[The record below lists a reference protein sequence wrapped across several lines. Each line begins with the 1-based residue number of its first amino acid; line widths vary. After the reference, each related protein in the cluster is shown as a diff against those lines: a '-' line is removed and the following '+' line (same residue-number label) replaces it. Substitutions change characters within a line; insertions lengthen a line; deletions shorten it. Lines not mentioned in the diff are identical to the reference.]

1 MIRRWVI
8 PTRGRTG
15 KKTPR
20 CSGVFSYEQPV
31 YIFKVMFKY
40 FRYTDFISKEIK
52 MMKMTALLTAA
63 LMSLGYGAYD
73 AKAQATYFGDE
84 PEGVQS
90 FQQDEDAW
98 RRKDGKRLQILQGIS
113 DSIGQA
119 ALANITGAEQVFCY
133 QITSRPNN
141 YSGYTINGMV
151 VTGFCGVVAPQLQ
164 ETIKEQ
170 FFSTADNIDFVNSE
184 KCIIKPKIMIRW
196 VRGVDFTDMLISA
209 PCYSYSIFYGGKVRT
224 FNFRPGAELVDAM
237 VDAFKDLTVPFVS
250 PALLNQLL
258 PVGVPQTKEQQEI
271 VKEQSGPIRKW
282 EQPKAQPVQE
292 KKSKGWNSL
301 KFGV

>member
-271 VKEQSGPIRKW
+271 VKEQSGPIR
-282 EQPKAQPVQE
+282 
-292 KKSKGWNSL
+292 
-301 KFGV
+301 

>member
-1 MIRRWVI
+1 
-8 PTRGRTG
+8 
-15 KKTPR
+15 
-20 CSGVFSYEQPV
+20 
-31 YIFKVMFKY
+31 
-40 FRYTDFISKEIK
+40 

-90 FQQDEDAW
+90 FQQDKDAW

-282 EQPKAQPVQE
+282 EQPKVQPVQE
-292 KKSKGWNSL
+292 KKNKGWNSL

>member
-1 MIRRWVI
+1 
-8 PTRGRTG
+8 
-15 KKTPR
+15 
-20 CSGVFSYEQPV
+20 
-31 YIFKVMFKY
+31 
-40 FRYTDFISKEIK
+40 

-90 FQQDEDAW
+90 FQQDKDAW

-133 QITSRPNN
+133 QITSRPDN

-209 PCYSYSIFYGGKVRT
+209 PCYSYSIFYGG
-224 FNFRPGAELVDAM
+224 PG
-237 VDAFKDLTVPFVS
+237 
-250 PALLNQLL
+250 
-258 PVGVPQTKEQQEI
+258 
-271 VKEQSGPIRKW
+271 
-282 EQPKAQPVQE
+282 
-292 KKSKGWNSL
+292 
-301 KFGV
+301 

>member
-1 MIRRWVI
+1 
-8 PTRGRTG
+8 
-15 KKTPR
+15 
-20 CSGVFSYEQPV
+20 VFSYEQPV

-63 LMSLGYGAYD
+63 LMSLGYGTYD

-90 FQQDEDAW
+90 FQQDKDAW

-292 KKSKGWNSL
+292 KKNKGWNSL